1 MAINNH
7 PTQSYCVLCQNAAS
21 GDDERRLGSHEFDHD
36 LHVHHDGDGDGDDD
50 VDHDGTEKNFVG
62 EEVSGFVVDG

>member
-1 MAINNH
+1 MLLA
-7 PTQSYCVLCQNAAS
+7 

-36 LHVHHDGDGDGDDD
+36 GHGDHDGDGDGDDD

-62 EEVSGFVVDG
+62 EEVSGVVVDG